1 MFMSKHFRRW
11 WLGLN
16 TLFGSQSHGY
26 YIPSKASGYDSR
38 VAGYL
43 SYQYLQAKINEA
55 ASTQV
60 HWLELAD
67 RYECDLRKIDGTG
80 TEKARWTQDWFPRLD
95 AVMLYSMVRH
105 FKPKRIIEIGVGHS
119 TRFVARAICDEGIE
133 AVHIAIDPEPRKK
146 VPQIPNLRW
155 IAKPVQSV
163 GNEVWG
169 KIGSRDIVSIDSS
182 HILMPG
188 SDVDFLFNEIVPRL
202 PAGVIVHVHD
212 IFLPDD
218 YPLDWHWRGYNEQCA
233 VASFL
238 AASNAELMFSSHFVS
253 HYLKSVFLST
263 EIAKLPI
270 QPKARESSI
279 WFRIALR
286 E

>member
-1 MFMSKHFRRW
+1 MLISKQLRRW

-26 YIPSKASGYDSR
+26 YIPSKASRYDSR
-38 VAGYL
+38 NAGNL
-43 SYQYLQAKINEA
+43 SYQHWRTRINEV

-60 HWLELAD
+60 QWLKLAD
-67 RYECDLRKIDGTG
+67 RYERDLRKIDGTG
-80 TEKARWTQDWFPRLD
+80 KEKARWTQDWFPRLD

-119 TRFVARAICDEGIE
+119 TRFVARAIRDEGIE
-133 AVHIAIDPEPRKK
+133 VVHIAIDPEPSKEI
-146 VPQIPNLRW
+146 PQAPNLCW
-155 IAKPVQSV
+155 FVKPVQSA
-163 GNEVWG
+163 GKEIWE
-169 KIGSRDIVSIDSS
+169 KIGPRDIVSIDSS

-188 SDVDFLFNEIVPRL
+188 SDVDFLFNEIVPFL
-202 PAGVIVHVHD
+202 AAGVIVHVHD

-253 HYLKSVFLST
+253 HYLKTTFSST

-270 QPKARESSI
+270 QPQARESSI
-279 WFRIALR
+279 WFRIASG